1 MIEQVVAGVLTSF
14 GGALAERFA
23 NGRGES
29 VEVQPIAR
37 DVRELM
43 ATQERTE
50 VAVKELTALF
60 RDVIEHID
68 GLVWSQGKLRT
79 RTSVRFEPTEAAP
92 TLGDAL
98 INLDRYIRELQ
109 ARGEPTPPGD
119 PQEPA
124 PPLEPA
130 LPLETA
136 PPEPTA
142 PTDPPAPPAGESG
155 AMPETQTLFAE
166 IDRDIQRRRSGNAEG
181 EPSS

>member
-68 GLVWSQGKLRT
+68 GLVWSRASFALARQCVSSPQKPHPRSAT
-79 RTSVRFEPTEAAP
+79 R
-92 TLGDAL
+92 
-98 INLDRYIRELQ
+98 
-109 ARGEPTPPGD
+109 
-119 PQEPA
+119 
-124 PPLEPA
+124 
-130 LPLETA
+130 
-136 PPEPTA
+136 
-142 PTDPPAPPAGESG
+142 
-155 AMPETQTLFAE
+155 
-166 IDRDIQRRRSGNAEG
+166 
-181 EPSS
+181 